1 MKWARLDWE
10 SVIALTQK
18 EFGQIRR
25 DPSTFLIVLV
35 LPLLLLF
42 LFGYAVI
49 LDNNVN
55 RVGIVMQDNGAQ
67 AASLSQSFQ
76 SSDTFDT
83 VVAHDIRPMRE
94 LLLAGKI
101 RAIVVI
107 PQDFSRSLA
116 KLQPTP
122 VQVITDGS
130 YPNTANIVGAY
141 AQGQITQW
149 FQQES
154 GVLQQAGAQLP
165 PQVQVTPRYWY
176 NPELRSRYFLVPGSI
191 VLTITMI
198 GTLLTSL
205 VVAREWERGTMESL
219 LSTPVTMLEFLLSKL
234 IPYFCLAIVSMVLC
248 VVMAVTV
255 FGVPYRG
262 SIFALFLSTSAFLLP
277 ALGQGILISSGL
289 KNQFLAS
296 QVALI
301 TSFLPTFLL
310 SGVLYEISSMPVPL
324 HALSYISPARYFVPV
339 VQTLFLAGDVWPLI
353 LPNII
358 ILCAFGGL
366 FLSLSW
372 LVTRR
377 SLG

>member
-310 SGVLYEISSMPVPL
+310 SGFLYEISSMPVPL
-324 HALSYISPARYFVPV
+324 QALSYISPARYFVPV

>member
-1 MKWARLDWE
+1 MNRFRIDWE
-10 SVIALTQK
+10 SVSALTQK

-42 LFGYAVI
+42 LFGYAVT
-49 LDNNVN
+49 LDNTVN
-55 RVGIVMQDNGAQ
+55 RVGIVVQDNGAK
-67 AASLSQSFQ
+67 ASSLVQSF
-76 SSDTFDT
+76 SSSGTFET
-83 VVAHDIRPMRE
+83 VTSHDIRPMRQQ
-94 LLLAGKI
+94 LLEGRV
-101 RAIVVI
+101 RAIIVI
-107 PQDFSRSLA
+107 PPDFSRSLTR
-116 KLQPTP
+116 LRPSP
-122 VQVITDGS
+122 VQIITDGS

-141 AQGQITQW
+141 AQGQISQW
-149 FQQES
+149 FREES
-154 GVLQQAGAQLP
+154 GVAALAASRSP
-165 PQVQVTPRYWY
+165 PQVQINPRYWY

-205 VVAREWERGTMESL
+205 VVAREWERGTMEAL

-234 IPYFCLAIVSMVLC
+234 IPYFCLAIISMILC
-248 VVMAVTV
+248 VVTAVTV

-262 SIFALFLSTSAFLLP
+262 SILALFLATSAYLLP

-296 QVALI
+296 QIALI

-310 SGVLYEISSMPVPL
+310 SGFLYEISSMPVPL
-324 HALSYISPARYFVPV
+324 QALSYVSPARYFVPV
-339 VQTLFLAGDVWPLI
+339 MQTLFLAGDVWPLI

-358 ILCAFGGL
+358 VLCAFGCL
-366 FLSLSW
+366 FLGLSW

-377 SLG
+377 SLD